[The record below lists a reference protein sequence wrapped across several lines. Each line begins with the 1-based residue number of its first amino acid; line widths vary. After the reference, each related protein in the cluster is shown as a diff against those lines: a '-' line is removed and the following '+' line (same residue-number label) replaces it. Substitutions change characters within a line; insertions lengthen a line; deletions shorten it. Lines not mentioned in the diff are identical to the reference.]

1 MTTYRCVAV
10 SPCSSTTG
18 TGSVTAALARSWNS
32 LTPSTLGDMAV
43 IDVTEQDFQQQ
54 VIEKSKETPVVVDF
68 WAEWCGPAGALG
80 PVLSTEAAAPEGDV
94 FLAKL
99 DADANQRIAQQFGI
113 QSIPAVKAFKD

>member
-68 WAEWCGPAGALG
+68 WAEWCGPCRALG
-80 PVLSTEAAAPEGDV
+80 PILEQAAADREGQV
-94 FLAKL
+94 VLAKL
-99 DADANQRIAQQFGI
+99 DTDANPRVAQAFQI
-113 QSIPAVKAFKD
+113 QGIPAVKAFK